1 MDPARQLVHLS
12 LSVADG
18 VLSRTLD
25 VVRLV
30 DGLLVSSAQ
39 SNAVD
44 ARSSARES
52 WPDEEPGD
60 LSAAASALRS
70 RGADAGSSATPARRA
85 AARKASATRATATK
99 TTAQKAAVKKA
110 AVKKTPA
117 KRAAATKTAAKTST
131 AKTTTAKK
139 APAQRASAKKTAKK
153 TAKKATS

>member
-117 KRAAATKTAAKTST
+117 KRAAGTKTAAKTTT

-153 TAKKATS
+153 ATS

>member
-70 RGADAGSSATPARRA
+70 RGADAGSSPTPARRA
-85 AARKASATRATATK
+85 AARKASATPATATK

-117 KRAAATKTAAKTST
+117 KRAAGTKTAAKTTT

-153 TAKKATS
+153 ATS

>member
-70 RGADAGSSATPARRA
+70 RGADAGSSASPARRA

-99 TTAQKAAVKKA
+99 TTAQKAAVKEA

-131 AKTTTAKK
+131 AKK

-153 TAKKATS
+153 ATS